1 MELHRISHRPRAL
14 RRASPAYAHSP
25 HTGPVR
31 LTPSQHLNT
40 PCPLRLYD
48 PCGGGPVAQQGGR
61 RELWPTLLKS
71 GVWPAHPR
79 RRGTLPTHNAGAA
92 EWSTDRP
99 TRPRP
104 APAAVARSCASSQ
117 SKSAIRRIE
126 RASCRTHL
134 KMLTVA
140 TPLTTMRT
148 RAAPARQVSE
158 EGGVYL
164 WHGPIRLMR
173 VDAIR
178 DAG

>member
-1 MELHRISHRPRAL
+1 MDPAL
-14 RRASPAYAHSP
+14 RCASPAYAHSP
-25 HTGPVR
+25 HTGRVR
-31 LTPSQHLNT
+31 LTPSQHLNA

-92 EWSTDRP
+92 EWSADRP
-99 TRPRP
+99 PGTRPSP
-104 APAAVARSCASSQ
+104 AFGAVARSCASRQ
-117 SKSAIRRIE
+117 SKSTIRRIE
-126 RASCRTHL
+126 RASCRTHI

-148 RAAPARQVSE
+148 RAAPARQVSGE
-158 EGGVYL
+158 EGGVSL
-164 WHGPIRLMR
+164 ARPNQA
-173 VDAIR
+173 DA
-178 DAG
+178 